1 MPSGPYGKEK
11 LAMGSIPGLYK
22 NVLLGLIPKNEID
35 LSWDC
40 LYERLC
46 REVPMVKKEAMGSIP
61 SLYKNVLLGLIPNVK

>member
-1 MPSGPYGKEK
+1 
-11 LAMGSIPGLYK
+11 MGSIPSLYK

-46 REVPMVKKEAMGSIP
+46 REVLMVKKKQAMGSIP
-61 SLYKNVLLGLIPNVK
+61 SHYKNVLLGLIPKSEIDLYQWF